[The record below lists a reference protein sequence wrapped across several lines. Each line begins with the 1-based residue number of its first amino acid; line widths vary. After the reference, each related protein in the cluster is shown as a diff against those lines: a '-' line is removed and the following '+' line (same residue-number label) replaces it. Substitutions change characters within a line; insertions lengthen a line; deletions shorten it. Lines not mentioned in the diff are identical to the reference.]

1 MAIPQELYEAAAVD
15 GATGLRRFAHVTYP
29 LMANL
34 YLVCILLD
42 TVFALGDFNATYL
55 RLRRRAGD
63 VHRGAGHARHPLRLH
78 HRAAAPWRG
87 DGDVGAA
94 GADPAGLSS

>member
-15 GATGLRRFAHVTYP
+15 GATGLRKFAHVTYP

-42 TVFALGDFNATYL
+42 TVFALGDFNATYFVSGGGP
-55 RLRRRAGD
+55 AMS
-63 VHRGAGHARHPLRLH
+63 HRGAGDARHSLCV
-78 HRAAAPWRG
+78 HRRVAASRRG

-94 GADPAGLSS
+94 GADPTRLSS